1 MNSFFFLFHYSFKLH
16 LITCTFSSP
25 TVTLLFFFWV
35 GSFALKQKQ
44 FLFYDRHIMTF
55 IPILVLFFFQT
66 SETCMSYFSAKKP
79 KEALLQCLHTT
90 TRWNEKEAEHP
101 LWDFDLDAG
110 LILCGMQMLPRM
122 PPPTEELHIIKYL
135 WSNII
140 VCFLLST
147 IYLLWTYVCICKDIL
162 WATIMCLCYVTP
174 LCCLCL
180 KILLFI

>member
-1 MNSFFFLFHYSFKLH
+1 MNIFFIILFNNLRFLFFMCYIF
-16 LITCTFSSP
+16 I
-25 TVTLLFFFWV
+25 FFWM
-35 GSFALKQKQ
+35 GSLALKQIQ

-101 LWDFDLDAG
+101 LWDFDLDAE
-110 LILCGMQMLPRM
+110 LILCGMQMHPRM

-147 IYLLWTYVCICKDIL
+147 IYLLWTYVCLCKDIL
-162 WATIMCLCYVTP
+162 CATIMCFYYVTP

-180 KILLFI
+180 KNLLFV